1 MAIAIMATLSTIEE
15 PPNELNWRNEK
26 RDQVCFFD
34 KSHKENSR
42 KLTVKNSISDFIF
55 ISN

>member
-1 MAIAIMATLSTIEE
+1 MATPTLSTIEE

-34 KSHKENSR
+34 KSHKE
-42 KLTVKNSISDFIF
+42 KLQKIDGKKLD
-55 ISN
+55 